1 MARETESGGRKM
13 SDVLSEKIE
22 GVRNE
27 ATTALAERDERIS
40 ALATEK
46 TELETRIAALEEKV
60 KTRIIRGPEAGEDKP
75 KPISFR
81 KLFRGMVSN
90 DWSESGYE
98 REACQESVRALGASG
113 DASGGYLVATQYM
126 PQEFIDYLVA
136 NMVTRQAGGRELNG
150 LMGSPVEIPR
160 KTGKSTAYWTAENA
174 AITASEMT
182 FGNVTLQ
189 PHQCSTLTKVSNRLI
204 RMSDPSIETLI
215 REDLAETIGLE
226 LDRVA
231 LIGDGGDGE
240 PIGIAN
246 TTGINTKSMNA
257 VVTLA
262 LLEDMISTLEVD
274 NALKGR
280 LAWVF
285 NPREWSIVR
294 ALLAAQQVNVR
305 DPYGRDGVAGML
317 WGYPVYLSTQLRTNL
332 GGATDEGE
340 IFFGNWS
347 DLLLGQW
354 GAIEFAVSQHAD
366 TAFAAN
372 QTWIRATIDVD
383 VAVRQPVSFC
393 YCVDARVS

>member
-1 MARETESGGRKM
+1 MAEPKKQ
-13 SDVLSEKIE
+13 SEILAERIAGVE
-22 GVRNE
+22 GST
-27 ATTALAERDERIS
+27 ATALAERDEKIEALTTENADLKGRI
-40 ALATEK
+40 
-46 TELETRIAALEEKV
+46 IAIEEKV
-60 KTRIIRGPEAGEDKP
+60 QERLARGPEASDDKP

-81 KLFRGMVSN
+81 KLFRGMISG

-126 PQEFIDYLVA
+126 PQEFVEYLTA
-136 NMVTRQAGGRELNG
+136 NMVTRMAGARELNG
-150 LMGSPVEIPR
+150 LTSSPLDIPR

-182 FGNVTLQ
+182 IGNITMA

-204 RMSDPSIETLI
+204 RMSDPSIESLI

-280 LAWVF
+280 LGWVF

-294 ALLAAQQVNVR
+294 ALLAAQQVGVR

-340 IFFGNWS
+340 IFFGDWS
-347 DLLLGQW
+347 QLLIGKW

-372 QTWIRATIDVD
+372 QTWIRAVLDCD
-383 VAVRQPVSFC
+383 LAVRQPVSFC
-393 YCVDARVS
+393 YCVDARVA